1 MYRGK
6 GDQRRGG
13 QAHPWPSCATQ
24 PPSSACSP
32 SALCLVLLP
41 SPTFYQ
47 ALSHLILLLLSLTA
61 LSLLSQ
67 LQSQY
72 FTLSL
77 FSSLSLFFFFFNTFC
92 LLCCSLAL
100 LPFLSVKSSSLSTT
114 VVLPAVPSA
123 HKFLPDI
130 SASFLPWQ
138 GLILLPPQRAAHREV
153 EGKKDLWALIPF
165 SPFSLPSFPPSPAL
179 SLFFHLHVGSPALL
193 TQFTL
198 RQGRDFAVQSLLPGF
213 CRTQQRRRDLR

>member
-77 FSSLSLFFFFFNTFC
+77 FSSLSLFFFLILSAFC
-92 LLCCSLAL
+92 AAPSLSCHFSLSRAL
-100 LPFLSVKSSSLSTT
+100 LSPPQLCFLQSPLHTSFSLT
-114 VVLPAVPSA
+114 
-123 HKFLPDI
+123 FLPLSSPGRVSSCFHHSEQHI
-130 SASFLPWQ
+130 ERW
-138 GLILLPPQRAAHREV
+138 R
-153 EGKKDLWALIPF
+153 GKKIFGL
-165 SPFSLPSFPPSPAL
+165 
-179 SLFFHLHVGSPALL
+179 
-193 TQFTL
+193 
-198 RQGRDFAVQSLLPGF
+198 
-213 CRTQQRRRDLR
+213 